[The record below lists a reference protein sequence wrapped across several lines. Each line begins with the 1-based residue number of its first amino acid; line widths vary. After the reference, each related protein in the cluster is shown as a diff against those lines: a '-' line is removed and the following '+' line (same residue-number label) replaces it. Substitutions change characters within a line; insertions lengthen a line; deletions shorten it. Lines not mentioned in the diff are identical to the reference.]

1 MRMQKPC
8 SILGI
13 SERDSAE
20 EEEEE
25 AVGGACRWLTG
36 GGIDLTIMR
45 YEVTGDKTATYIG
58 PSP

>member
-1 MRMQKPC
+1 MRVQKLC
-8 SILGI
+8 SILAI
-13 SERDSAE
+13 SERDSE

-45 YEVTGDKTATYIG
+45 YEVTGDKTGTYIE
-58 PSP
+58 PSS